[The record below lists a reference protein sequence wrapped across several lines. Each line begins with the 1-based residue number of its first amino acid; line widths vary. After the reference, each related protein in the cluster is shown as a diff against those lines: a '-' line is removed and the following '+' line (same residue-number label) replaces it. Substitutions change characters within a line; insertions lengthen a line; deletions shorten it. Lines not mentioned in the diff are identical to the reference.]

1 MEDVNAHFVDETSWG
16 WTGSWDDHDSYTEGN
31 GPWWGDVANPASLHP
46 KVYSIKGGNFT
57 GTEGVLTI
65 ISGVGRGWVLA
76 SFSGVTVLSCTV
88 TSAAGKSL
96 PGTWN
101 QRTQQFTPSERDPTV
116 DATWT
121 LTITVPEGNTE
132 WVNTHF
138 LDVPLPP
145 DTWCYTGSWD
155 ASDSCTEGWGPD
167 WCAVER
173 PASAHPT
180 IHSIHGSNNTGEY
193 GTLSI
198 LSAPARGWVMVSF
211 SGAHVLNVDV
221 QCGCPETPSWVNHK
235 DPPTKQG
242 DHLTRHLPLASG
254 ALVESMDPSPEKL
267 MPSPDSKSP
276 EFSRPWPL
284 GCTPMAGEWSP
295 EEQEWTP
302 DTRGPTVDATC
313 TVDVTV
319 ARNTTDCV
327 NAHFVDR
334 SGGMAPPT
342 KPERDDPED
351 EGEDKPRVGGG
362 HYPPPPPPPDTWD
375 HVADADNEEEGEDG
389 GARPPKP
396 PAGWRW
402 TGSWDGPDSYTIG
415 WGPPWGKDENAATLH
430 PDGYL
435 IPYSITGSNNTGTT
449 GFLSIISGTE
459 RGWILASFSG
469 AEVLTC
475 SVKNIAGKTLPGTW
489 SFVRQQFTPDERLP
503 TVDTTW
509 TLSITVAHGNL
520 EDVNTHFIDELPGL
534 PEPDAGWRY
543 TGSWD
548 ASDSYTEGWGPE
560 WGVDEHPA
568 SLHPAVHSIHGSN
581 NTGEYGSLSILS
593 ATTRGWILVSFSGA
607 HVLNVHVRCGCPML
621 LA

>member
-1 MEDVNAHFVDETSWG
+1 M
-16 WTGSWDDHDSYTEGN
+16 
-31 GPWWGDVANPASLHP
+31 
-46 KVYSIKGGNFT
+46 
-57 GTEGVLTI
+57 
-65 ISGVGRGWVLA
+65 
-76 SFSGVTVLSCTV
+76 
-88 TSAAGKSL
+88 
-96 PGTWN
+96 
-101 QRTQQFTPSERDPTV
+101 
-116 DATWT
+116 
-121 LTITVPEGNTE
+121 
-132 WVNTHF
+132 
-138 LDVPLPP
+138 
-145 DTWCYTGSWD
+145 
-155 ASDSCTEGWGPD
+155 
-167 WCAVER
+167 
-173 PASAHPT
+173 
-180 IHSIHGSNNTGEY
+180 
-193 GTLSI
+193 
-198 LSAPARGWVMVSF
+198 
-211 SGAHVLNVDV
+211 
-221 QCGCPETPSWVNHK
+221 
-235 DPPTKQG
+235 
-242 DHLTRHLPLASG
+242 
-254 ALVESMDPSPEKL
+254 
-267 MPSPDSKSP
+267 
-276 EFSRPWPL
+276 
-284 GCTPMAGEWSP
+284 
-295 EEQEWTP
+295 
-302 DTRGPTVDATC
+302 
-313 TVDVTV
+313 TV

-362 HYPPPPPPPDTWD
+362 HFPPPPPPPDTWD

-621 LA
+621 GALESNRSQSTWKLSDSLVEVGCPVIAGTWSLEEQEWTPDKRGPTVDETCTVDVTVAEGNLEDVNAHFIDKAGAATPQSPNGGLPPPPDDWRPSARASGAGPAPGTAP